1 MQGLDELVTF
11 AASLFGH
18 FDELCALETFGRR
31 RNGDVAE
38 RRSTTTNVFGNLS
51 DTKFLIGQSHDLVF
65 EARHSVLV
73 HAREVARL
81 ARRFRVGKRRST
93 SELCKTLKVQRRSE
107 ESRSDDDNIC
117 FHDLSRRQ
125 RVEIRHC
132 LENDRVQRT
141 SRAEL
146 LNLSR
151 PLAEQL
157 RRRDDKRCLGR
168 NRFDRSINFSLLGRR
183 ELELVRQ
190 DDPDGDGRFPVT
202 NLIGHDAAANH
213 L

>member
-31 RNGDVAE
+31 CNGDVAE
-38 RRSTTTNVFGNLS
+38 RRSATTNVFGNLS

-81 ARRFRVGKRRST
+81 ARRFRIRKRRST
-93 SELCKTLKVQRRSE
+93 GELRETLKVQRRSE